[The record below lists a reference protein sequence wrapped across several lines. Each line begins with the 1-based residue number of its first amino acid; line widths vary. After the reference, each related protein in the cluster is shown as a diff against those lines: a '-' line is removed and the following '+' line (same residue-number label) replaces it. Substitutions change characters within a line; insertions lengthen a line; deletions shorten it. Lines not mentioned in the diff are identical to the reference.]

1 MDMGLTMV
9 ERVMIIAGE
18 ASGDLHGAGVVRE
31 LKKLNSKLEVFGV
44 GGDRMKQE
52 GMNLIYHIREL
63 GFMGFVEVIKH
74 LPFIK
79 VMEHTLEQIV
89 KFKKPDVLLLID
101 YPGFNLRFA
110 KKIRKYGV
118 KIVYYISPQ
127 VWAWHRSRVKKMR
140 SLIDSM
146 LVVFPFE
153 VDFYKKEN
161 IPVEFVGH
169 PLLEVLEA
177 GLSKKN
183 FCKRYDIDPS
193 KKILGLIPGSRRQE
207 IEKIFPAMIRAAR
220 RVAAKEGME
229 IVVAVAPTLEESFFR
244 TLFNLDN
251 IHLVKGATYDVMNH
265 SHFAFVTS
273 GTATLETACF
283 GTPMFVL
290 YKTSWLT
297 YVIGRLL
304 IKVKNIGLVNIVAGK
319 TIVPEFIQNRVA
331 VGTLAQEAL
340 KVLRSE
346 QYLKT
351 MRAELS
357 LLKKNLGSI
366 GASRRVARHILR
378 MA

>member
-1 MDMGLTMV
+1 MV
-9 ERVMIIAGE
+9 QKVMIIAGE
-18 ASGDLHGAGVVRE
+18 ASGDLHGSGVVRE
-31 LKKLNSKLEVFGV
+31 LKKINPKLDVFGV

-52 GMNLIYHIREL
+52 GMNLVYHIREL

-89 KFKKPDVLLLID
+89 KFKKPEVIVLID

-110 KKIRKYGV
+110 KRIRKYGT

-127 VWAWHRSRVKKMR
+127 VWAWHRSRVRKMR
-140 SLIDSM
+140 GVVDSM

-153 VDFYKKEN
+153 VDLYRKES

-177 GLSKKN
+177 GMSRKN
-183 FCKRYDIDPS
+183 FCKRYDIDAS

-207 IEKIFPAMIRAAR
+207 IEKIFPVMIRAAR
-220 RVAAKEGME
+220 RVAAEEGME

-244 TLFNLDN
+244 TLFNLDDVR
-251 IHLVKGATYDVMNH
+251 LVKGATYDVMSQ

-297 YVIGRLL
+297 YMIGRLL
-304 IKVKNIGLVNIVAGK
+304 IRVKNIGLVNIVAGK
-319 TIVPEFIQNRVA
+319 NIVPEFIQNRA
-331 VGTLAQEAL
+331 SVGTVARDAL
-340 KVLRSE
+340 NVLRSE
-346 QYLKT
+346 ERLKA
-351 MRAELS
+351 MRSELS
-357 LLKKNLGSI
+357 VLRKNLGSA
-366 GASRRVARHILR
+366 GASGRVARHIVR

>member
-1 MDMGLTMV
+1 MIQK
-9 ERVMIIAGE
+9 VMIIAGE

-31 LKKLNSKLEVFGV
+31 LLKKNPKLDVFGV
-44 GGDRMKQE
+44 GGDKMKRE
-52 GMNLIYHIREL
+52 GMNLVYHIREL
-63 GFMGFVEVIKH
+63 GFMGFLEVIKH

-110 KKIRKYGV
+110 KRVRKYGP
-118 KIVYYISPQ
+118 KIVYYVSPQ

-140 SLIDSM
+140 GIVDSM

-153 VDFYKKEN
+153 VDFYRQEN

-169 PLLEVLEA
+169 PLLEVLDV
-177 GLSKKN
+177 GLTRKN
-183 FCKRYDIDPS
+183 FCKRYGIDPS
-193 KKILGLIPGSRRQE
+193 RKILGLIPGSRRQE
-207 IEKIFPAMIRAAR
+207 IEMIFPVMLRAAR
-220 RVAAKEGME
+220 MIAAEEEME
-229 IVVAVAPTLEESFFR
+229 IAVAVAPTLEESFFR
-244 TLFNLDN
+244 MRYNLEGV
-251 IHLVKGATYDVMNH
+251 HLVKGATYDVMSQ

-297 YVIGRLL
+297 YLIGRLL
-304 IKVKNIGLVNIVAGK
+304 IRVRNIGLVNIIAGK
-319 TIVPEFIQNRVA
+319 TIAPEFIQHRVS
-331 VGTLAQEAL
+331 VGTLVKEAL
-340 KVLRSE
+340 KTLRDE
-346 QYLKT
+346 GLLKT

-357 LLKKNLGSI
+357 LLKKQLGSV
-366 GASRRVARHILR
+366 GASKRVAQHILQ
-378 MA
+378 MARP

>member
-1 MDMGLTMV
+1 
-9 ERVMIIAGE
+9 
-18 ASGDLHGAGVVRE
+18 
-31 LKKLNSKLEVFGV
+31 
-44 GGDRMKQE
+44 
-52 GMNLIYHIREL
+52 
-63 GFMGFVEVIKH
+63 
-74 LPFIK
+74 
-79 VMEHTLEQIV
+79 V
-89 KFKKPDVLLLID
+89 KFKKPDVLVLID

-110 KKIRKYGV
+110 RKIRKYGM

-140 SLIDSM
+140 NLVDSM

-153 VDFYKKEN
+153 VDFYKKEG

-169 PLLEVLEA
+169 PLLEVLDA
-177 GLSKKN
+177 GMTRKN
-183 FCKRYDIDPS
+183 FCKRYDIDSS

-207 IEKIFPAMIRAAR
+207 IEKIFPVMLRAAR
-220 RVAAKEGME
+220 RIAAEQKME

-244 TLFNLDN
+244 TLFNLDEVR
-251 IHLVKGATYDVMNH
+251 LVKGATYDVMNQ

-297 YVIGRLL
+297 YGIGRLL
-304 IKVKNIGLVNIVAGK
+304 VSVRNIGLVNIVAGK

-331 VGTLAQEAL
+331 VAVLTREAL
-340 KVLRSE
+340 KLLKDENRLSTMRSE
-346 QYLKT
+346 
-351 MRAELS
+351 LS
-357 LLKKNLGSI
+357 QLRKNLGSA
-366 GASRRVARHILR
+366 GASKRVAQHILR

>member
-1 MDMGLTMV
+1 MIQK
-9 ERVMIIAGE
+9 VMIIAGE

-31 LKKLNSKLEVFGV
+31 LLKKNPKLDVFGV
-44 GGDRMKQE
+44 GGDKMKRE
-52 GMNLIYHIREL
+52 GMNLVYHIREL
-63 GFMGFVEVIKH
+63 GFMGFLEVIKH

-110 KKIRKYGV
+110 KRVRKYGP
-118 KIVYYISPQ
+118 KIVYYVSPQ

-140 SLIDSM
+140 GIVDSM

-153 VDFYKKEN
+153 VDFYRQEN

-169 PLLEVLEA
+169 PLLEVLDV
-177 GLSKKN
+177 GLTRKN
-183 FCKRYDIDPS
+183 FCKRYGIDPS
-193 KKILGLIPGSRRQE
+193 RKILGLIPGSRRQE
-207 IEKIFPAMIRAAR
+207 IEMIFPVMLRAAR
-220 RVAAKEGME
+220 MIAAEEEME
-229 IVVAVAPTLEESFFR
+229 IAVAVAPTLEESFFR
-244 TLFNLDN
+244 MRYNLEGV
-251 IHLVKGATYDVMNH
+251 HLVKGATYDVMSQ

-297 YVIGRLL
+297 YIIGRLL
-304 IKVKNIGLVNIVAGK
+304 IRVRNIGLVNIIAGK
-319 TIVPEFIQNRVA
+319 TIAPEFIQHRVS
-331 VGTLAQEAL
+331 VGTLVKEAL
-340 KVLRSE
+340 KTLRDE
-346 QYLKT
+346 GLLKT

-357 LLKKNLGSI
+357 LLKKQLGSV
-366 GASRRVARHILR
+366 GASKRVAQHILQ
-378 MA
+378 MARP

>member
-1 MDMGLTMV
+1 MDLVMV
-9 ERVMIIAGE
+9 QKVMIIAGE

-31 LKKLNSKLEVFGV
+31 LRKLNPKMDVFGV
-44 GGDRMKQE
+44 GGDKMKEE

-89 KFKKPDVLLLID
+89 KFKKPEVLVLID

-110 KKIRKYGV
+110 RRVRKYGL
-118 KIVYYISPQ
+118 KIVYYVSPQ

-140 SLIDSM
+140 GLVDSM

-153 VDFYKKEN
+153 VDFYKEEN

-169 PLLEVLEA
+169 PLLEVLDA
-177 GLSKKN
+177 GLTRKN
-183 FCKRYDIDPS
+183 FCKRYGIDPS
-193 KKILGLIPGSRRQE
+193 RKILGLIPGSRRQE
-207 IEKIFPAMIRAAR
+207 IEKIFPVMLQAAR
-220 RVAAKEGME
+220 KVAAEEKME
-229 IVVAVAPTLEESFFR
+229 IAVAVAPTLEESFFR
-244 TLFNLDN
+244 TLFNLDGVR
-251 IHLVKGATYDVMNH
+251 LVKGATYDVMSH

-290 YKTSWLT
+290 YRTSWLT
-297 YVIGRLL
+297 YCIGRLL
-304 IKVKNIGLVNIVAGK
+304 IRVRNIGLVNIIAGK
-319 TIVPEFIQNRVA
+319 TIVPEFIQHRVA
-331 VGTLAQEAL
+331 VGTLVQEAMQT
-340 KVLRSE
+340 LRNE
-346 QYLKT
+346 ERLRA

-357 LLKKNLGSI
+357 LLRKKLGSP
-366 GASRRVARHILR
+366 GASKRVARHILG

>member
-1 MDMGLTMV
+1 MIQK
-9 ERVMIIAGE
+9 VMIIAGE

-31 LKKLNSKLEVFGV
+31 LLKKNPKLDVFGV
-44 GGDRMKQE
+44 GGDKMKRE
-52 GMNLIYHIREL
+52 GMNLVYHIREL
-63 GFMGFVEVIKH
+63 GFMGFLEVVKH

-110 KKIRKYGV
+110 KRVRKYGP
-118 KIVYYISPQ
+118 KIVYYVSPQ

-140 SLIDSM
+140 GIVDSM

-153 VDFYKKEN
+153 VDFYRQEN

-169 PLLEVLEA
+169 PLLEVLDV
-177 GLSKKN
+177 GLTRKN
-183 FCKRYDIDPS
+183 FCKRYGIDPS
-193 KKILGLIPGSRRQE
+193 RKILGLIPGSRRQE
-207 IEKIFPAMIRAAR
+207 IEMIFPVMLRAAR
-220 RVAAKEGME
+220 MIAAEEEME
-229 IVVAVAPTLEESFFR
+229 IAVAVAPTLEESFFR
-244 TLFNLDN
+244 MRYNLEGV
-251 IHLVKGATYDVMNH
+251 HLVKGATYDVMSQ

-297 YVIGRLL
+297 YLIGRLL
-304 IKVKNIGLVNIVAGK
+304 IRVRNIGLVNIIAGK
-319 TIVPEFIQNRVA
+319 TIVPEFIQHRVS
-331 VGTLAQEAL
+331 VGTLVKEAL
-340 KVLRSE
+340 KTLRDE
-346 QYLKT
+346 GLLKT

-357 LLKKNLGSI
+357 LLKKQLGSA
-366 GASRRVARHILR
+366 GASKRVAQHILQ
-378 MA
+378 MARP

>member
-1 MDMGLTMV
+1 MIQK
-9 ERVMIIAGE
+9 VMIIAGE

-31 LKKLNSKLEVFGV
+31 LLKKNPKLDVFGV
-44 GGDRMKQE
+44 GGDKMKRE
-52 GMNLIYHIREL
+52 GMNLVYHIREL
-63 GFMGFVEVIKH
+63 GFMGFLEVIKH

-110 KKIRKYGV
+110 KRVRKYGP
-118 KIVYYISPQ
+118 KIVYYVSPQ

-140 SLIDSM
+140 GIVDSM

-153 VDFYKKEN
+153 VDFYRQEN

-169 PLLEVLEA
+169 PLLEVLDV
-177 GLSKKN
+177 GLTRKN
-183 FCKRYDIDPS
+183 FCKRYGIDPS
-193 KKILGLIPGSRRQE
+193 RKILGLIPGSRRQE
-207 IEKIFPAMIRAAR
+207 IEMIFPVMLRAAR
-220 RVAAKEGME
+220 MIAAEEEME
-229 IVVAVAPTLEESFFR
+229 IAVAVAPTLEESFFR
-244 TLFNLDN
+244 MRYNLEGV
-251 IHLVKGATYDVMNH
+251 HLVKGATYDVMSQ

-297 YVIGRLL
+297 YLIGRLL
-304 IKVKNIGLVNIVAGK
+304 IRVRNIGLVNIIAGK
-319 TIVPEFIQNRVA
+319 TIAPEFIQHRVS
-331 VGTLAQEAL
+331 VGTLVKEAL
-340 KVLRSE
+340 KTLRDE
-346 QYLKT
+346 GLLKT

-357 LLKKNLGSI
+357 LLKKQLGSA
-366 GASRRVARHILR
+366 GASKRVAQHILQ
-378 MA
+378 MARP